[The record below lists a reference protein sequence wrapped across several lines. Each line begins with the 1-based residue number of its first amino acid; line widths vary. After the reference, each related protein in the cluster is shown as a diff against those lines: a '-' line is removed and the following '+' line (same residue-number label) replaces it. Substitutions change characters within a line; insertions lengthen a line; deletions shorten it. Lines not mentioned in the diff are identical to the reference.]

1 MGNIMFHCTT
11 MLFKKKEIRSRAQ
24 RLNELPNIANR
35 RYETMLVLR
44 PDVFNEEKDRQL
56 AKFEAF
62 LMKNGAENIECL
74 IKGKQKMSYPIQGHW
89 DGIYVLFQFSGDGK
103 IAKSVHKM
111 LSNPDVESQGNVVR
125 WILLRLQ

>member
-1 MGNIMFHCTT
+1 MGIMFHCTT

-62 LMKNGAENIECL
+62 LMKNGSENIECL

-89 DGIYVLFQFSGDGK
+89 DGKF
-103 IAKSVHKM
+103 AKSVHKM

-125 WILLRLQ
+125 WILLRL

>member
-1 MGNIMFHCTT
+1 MGLMLCCTT
-11 MLFKKKEIRSRAQ
+11 MSSKSRLIKLSAQ
-24 RLNELPNIANR
+24 KLNEIQTITNR
-35 RYETMLVLR
+35 RYETLLVLR

-62 LMKNGAENIECL
+62 LMKNGAENIECI

-111 LSNPDVESQGNVVR
+111 LSNPDVESQGNVV
-125 WILLRLQ
+125 